1 MIKIKDYVR
10 VGSLEEAYE
19 LNQKRSACILGGMLW
34 TKMGERQVQ
43 TAIDLS
49 GLGLDQ
55 IEESEEEFSI
65 GCMVTLRQMEEHEG
79 LNVYTDGAAREC
91 VRSIVG
97 VQFRNLATVG
107 GSIFGRFGF
116 SDVLTLFLALDTEVE
131 LFHAGKMPLAEFAC
145 SKRDRDVLVRLIVKK
160 HAGHCV
166 YQSHRNSRT
175 DFPVLTC
182 AVRVENGRGCAVL
195 GARPAKA
202 ARVELSERLSEK
214 LSVGSAS
221 AEELREAAL
230 TISDQFTY
238 GSNMRGSAK
247 YRHHLGQVLL
257 RRCME
262 EIQKKEEQK

>member
-34 TKMGERQVQ
+34 TKMGQRQVQ

-79 LNVYTDGAAREC
+79 LNVYTDGAARES
-91 VRSIVG
+91 VR
-97 VQFRNLATVG
+97 
-107 GSIFGRFGF
+107 SIFGRFGF

-131 LFHAGKMPLAEFAC
+131 LVHAGRMPLAEFAC

-160 HAGHCV
+160 HEGVTV

-182 AVRVENGRGCAVL
+182 AVRVEDGKGCAVL

-202 ARVELSERLSEK
+202 ARIELPAELAEK
-214 LSVGSAS
+214 LAAGKAS
-221 AEELREAAL
+221 AEELKAAASE
-230 TISDQFTY
+230 ISDQFTY
-238 GSNMRGSAK
+238 GSNMRGSAE
-247 YRHHLGQVLL
+247 YRHHLGRVLL

-262 EIQKKEEQK
+262 EIQKKEEQ

>member
-79 LNVYTDGAAREC
+79 LNAYTDGAARES

-131 LFHAGKMPLAEFAC
+131 LVHAGRMPLAEFAC

-160 HAGHCV
+160 HEGVTV

-182 AVRVENGRGCAVL
+182 AVRVEDGKGCAVL

-202 ARVELSERLSEK
+202 ARVELPAELAEK
-214 LSVGSAS
+214 LAAGKAS
-221 AEELREAAL
+221 AEELKAAASE
-230 TISDQFTY
+230 ISDQFMY
-238 GSNMRGSAK
+238 GSNMRGSAE
-247 YRHHLGQVLL
+247 YRHHLGRVLL

-262 EIQKKEEQK
+262 EIQKKEEQ